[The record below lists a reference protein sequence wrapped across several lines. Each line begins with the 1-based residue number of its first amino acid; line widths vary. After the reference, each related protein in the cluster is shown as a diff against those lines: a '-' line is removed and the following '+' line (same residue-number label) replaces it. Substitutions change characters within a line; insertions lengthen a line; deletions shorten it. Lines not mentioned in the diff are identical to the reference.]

1 MQPVWHNLIERLHAS
16 GRPTVLVTTGGG
28 SGALADLL
36 AVPGASA
43 TILEGIV
50 PYSPMALT
58 DWLGKAPE
66 KFCSDE
72 TALNMAAAAY
82 DRARHLSSAPSA
94 TALPQGRLTGLGC
107 TAALV
112 SNRPKLGDHRCFI
125 AVQTASTTTLS
136 RLVLEKGARDRAGEE
151 AIVSQL
157 ILLHLATAAGLDSL
171 PEPALRPGEHVDSTQ
186 TIAPPLIADVLHA
199 RKGLAWSYPDSRCTE
214 DRPLGLRGVLC
225 GAFNPLHDG
234 HRQLRSVA
242 ADRLG
247 GLVGYEISLHN
258 VDKPPLDYLT
268 VDRRRAQFTA
278 EPLALTNAPT
288 FAAKCAVL
296 PGVTFVVGA
305 DTAERIVQ
313 PRYYA
318 GREDLMFEALRQI
331 RDHGCRFLVAG
342 RLTGDR
348 FVSLHDL
355 KIPAEFADL
364 FEEIPAS
371 EFRSDLSSTA
381 ERKKQP
387 E

>member
-1 MQPVWHNLIERLHAS
+1 MQPAWHNLIERLHVS

-28 SGALADLL
+28 SGALAALL
-36 AVPGASA
+36 VVPGASA
-43 TILEGIV
+43 TVLEGIV
-50 PYSPMALT
+50 PYSPMSLT

-66 KFCSDE
+66 KFCSEE

-82 DRARHLSSAPSA
+82 DRARRLSSAPAA
-94 TALPQGRLTGLGC
+94 TAVPQDRLTGLGC
-107 TAALV
+107 TAALA

-125 AVQTASTTTLS
+125 AVQTTSTTTAI

-151 AIVSQL
+151 EIVSQL

-171 PEPALRPGEHVDSTQ
+171 PEPALRLGEHVELTQ
-186 TIAPPLIADVLHA
+186 TFAPALIADVLHA
-199 RKGLAWSYPDSRCTE
+199 RKGLAWSYPNGRCNE
-214 DRPLGLRGVLC
+214 DWPPGLRGVLC

-242 ADRLG
+242 ANRLR
-247 GLVGYEISLHN
+247 GLVGYEVSLHN

-268 VDRRRAQFTA
+268 VDRRRAQFSA
-278 EPLALTNAPT
+278 EPLALTSAPT
-288 FAAKCAVL
+288 FAAKSAVL

-313 PRYYA
+313 PRYYS

-331 RDHGCRFLVAG
+331 RDHRCRFLVAG
-342 RLTGDR
+342 RLAGNR

-355 KIPAEFADL
+355 QIPAEFADL

-381 ERKKQP
+381 ERRKQS